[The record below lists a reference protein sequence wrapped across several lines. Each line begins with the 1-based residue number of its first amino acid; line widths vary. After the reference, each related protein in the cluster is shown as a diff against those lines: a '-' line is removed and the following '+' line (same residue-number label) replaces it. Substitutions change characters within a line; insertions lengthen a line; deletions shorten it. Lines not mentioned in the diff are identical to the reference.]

1 MESSLL
7 LNRGR
12 NHTIQRLTIL
22 LKRSSIESLYW
33 LMFWLMIVVIRQKGN
48 DHGAIVQVAWDLTVV
63 LAGSSRQKFRK
74 GDRSRRMWT
83 QREEEI
89 LAATLLELVA
99 RGWKSD
105 NGFRAGYQTKCE
117 DAIRAEFPNSDLKA
131 YASKS
136 WPLWETWKLIFGK
149 DRASGRGSEDLE
161 AAATRMRSQLAGG
174 SQCNENDY
182 YPSFENFIDP
192 NSPMAGNTDV
202 NDTSSGNGGKEA
214 SINKTSSGSRKKES
228 SDAVLMEFLGN
239 LHAETNARLEM
250 ISARIG
256 YDFDMGKARQD
267 VFEKLGMVEG
277 LTLPQRY
284 LLCNILGDKPQ
295 RLEVF
300 MGMQANARLGYVLCL
315 IDEYRKEG

>member
-1 MESSLL
+1 M
-7 LNRGR
+7 R
-12 NHTIQRLTIL
+12 
-22 LKRSSIESLYW
+22 
-33 LMFWLMIVVIRQKGN
+33 
-48 DHGAIVQVAWDLTVV
+48 
-63 LAGSSRQKFRK
+63 
-74 GDRSRRMWT
+74 
-83 QREEEI
+83 
-89 LAATLLELVA
+89 
-99 RGWKSD
+99 
-105 NGFRAGYQTKCE
+105 
-117 DAIRAEFPNSDLKA
+117 
-131 YASKS
+131 SKS

-161 AAATRMRSQLAGG
+161 AAATQMRSQLAGG

-182 YPSFENFIDP
+182 YPSFEDFIDP
-192 NSPMAGNTDV
+192 NSPVAGNTDV

-228 SDAVLMEFLGN
+228 SDVVLMEFLGN

-256 YDFDMGKARQD
+256 YDFDIGKARQD
-267 VFEKLGMVEG
+267 VFEKLGTVEG

-284 LLCNILGDKPQ
+284 LWCNILGDKPQ

-300 MGMQANARLGYVLCL
+300 MGMPANARLGYVLCL